1 MEEQYDIS
9 VVIGTYNR
17 AEMLPAALDSVLE
30 QQSPAARYEVIVVD
44 NNSTD
49 RTREIV
55 EAYIGRVGAKLK
67 YVFEGR
73 QGVSYARNAGIAAA
87 AAAVIA
93 FADDDVRVSRDWVA
107 SIKREFDLHP
117 EVDCIG
123 GKVLP
128 EWKSKP
134 PAWLTRDQWAPLAL
148 QDYGD
153 ERLLINAG
161 NPLCLVSANLA
172 FRREVFAEI
181 GLFAPDLQRI
191 KNGIG
196 SMEDAELLERYWRTG
211 RQCLYVPDLIVT
223 TDVPFERM
231 TKNYHR
237 RWHTGHGYFFAIMR
251 SEEIER
257 SSSRLFDVPAH
268 LYRQAL
274 ADAAAWIKCL
284 LLGKRERAFMHE
296 TRIRFF
302 LGFFRKRR
310 KDFLA
315 AAHHGTLREITAFI
329 RSISSKKDYG
339 DIGKE
344 AG

>member
-1 MEEQYDIS
+1 MEEKYDIS

-17 AEMLPAALDSVLE
+17 SGMLAEALDSVLAQE
-30 QQSPAARYEVIVVD
+30 GAARYEVIVVD

-49 RTREIV
+49 GTRQVV
-55 EAYIGRVGAKLK
+55 ERYMARGHGGLR

-73 QGVSYARNAGIAAA
+73 QGVSYARNAGVAEARSE
-87 AAAVIA
+87 VIA
-93 FADDDVRVSRDWVA
+93 FADDDVRVSAGWVA
-107 SIKREFDLHP
+107 GIKREFDLHP

-128 EWKSKP
+128 QWESAP
-134 PAWLTRDQWAPLAL
+134 PAWLTRDHWMPLAL

-153 ERLLINAG
+153 RRLLIDSG
-161 NPLCLVSANLA
+161 NRLCLVSANLA
-172 FRREVFAEI
+172 FRRAVFAEI
-181 GLFAPDLQRI
+181 GPFAPDLQRI
-191 KNGIG
+191 KDGIG
-196 SMEDAELLERYWRTG
+196 SMEDAELLERYWRSG

-223 TDVPFERM
+223 TAVPLERM
-231 TKNYHR
+231 TKEYHR

-251 SEEIER
+251 SEEMER
-257 SSSRLFDVPAH
+257 STSRLFDVPAH
-268 LYRQAL
+268 LYKQAF
-274 ADAAAWIKCL
+274 ADAAAWLKCL
-284 LLGKRERAFMHE
+284 LLGRQSDAFMRE

-315 AAHHGTLREITAFI
+315 AAHHGAFREVAAFI
-329 RSISSKKDYG
+329 RSIASRKNYG
-339 DIGKE
+339 DAGKE